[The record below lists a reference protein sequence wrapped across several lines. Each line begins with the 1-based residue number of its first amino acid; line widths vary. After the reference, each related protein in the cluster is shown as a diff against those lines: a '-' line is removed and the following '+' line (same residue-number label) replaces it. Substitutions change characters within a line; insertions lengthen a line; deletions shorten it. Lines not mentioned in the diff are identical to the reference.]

1 MASAT
6 EVVELTDSNF
16 EHLTQASTGATTGD
30 WLVAFSAPWCGH
42 CKHLVPTWE
51 EVAMELKVCERDCMP
66 LAAFNLAFSAS
77 RNRIDRDQYVCKLLH
92 CHFLGLGKP
101 IE

>member
-1 MASAT
+1 
-6 EVVELTDSNF
+6 
-16 EHLTQASTGATTGD
+16 
-30 WLVAFSAPWCGH
+30 
-42 CKHLVPTWE
+42 
-51 EVAMELKVCERDCMP
+51 MELKVCERDCMP